1 MVVWLRVSGWL
12 NFVNS
17 AVPDMDDAL
26 CTFLRIAKIESQ
38 KSLAPYKLGCVI
50 AKKRRILGRGY
61 NVYKTHPKLGVGYH
75 GFFHAETKAIQDA
88 LSRGHDLEG
97 ATAYIYREGGLLAK
111 PCVHCQKIL
120 KSFGITEF
128 VYTQGI
134 TYESNG
140 NSEEVE
146 QRRITVRS

>member
-1 MVVWLRVSGWL
+1 ME
-12 NFVNS
+12 
-17 AVPDMDDAL
+17 DAL

-50 AKKRRILGRGY
+50 ARKRKILGRGY

-134 TYESNG
+134 NYEPNG
-140 NSEEVE
+140 NLKEAQ
-146 QRRITVRS
+146 QRGTAVGAGS

>member
-1 MVVWLRVSGWL
+1 MVVLHRASGWL
-12 NFVNS
+12 NCVNS
-17 AVPDMDDAL
+17 AEPDMEDAL
-26 CTFLRIAKIESQ
+26 CTFLRIAKIESE

-50 AKKRRILGRGY
+50 ARKRRILGRGY
-61 NVYKTHPKLGVGYH
+61 NVYKTHPTLGVGYH

-134 TYESNG
+134 TYEPNRD
-140 NSEEVE
+140 SEEVK
-146 QRRITVRS
+146 QRRVTV